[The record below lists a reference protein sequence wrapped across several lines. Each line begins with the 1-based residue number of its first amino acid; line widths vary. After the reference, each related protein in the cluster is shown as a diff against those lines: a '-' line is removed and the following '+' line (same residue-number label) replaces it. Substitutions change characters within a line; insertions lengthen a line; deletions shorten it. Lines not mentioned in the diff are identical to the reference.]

1 MAETWIVRRMR
12 IAFLRE
18 NMLLIVLKLLR
29 EGEKG
34 EWEVLS
40 ALDSRFGLTPSA
52 KEFRKVEETLVGG
65 GYARLE
71 RPDGSR
77 VLRMTDVGA
86 ALLGRLEEEYR
97 AVVSGYDPSPGA
109 LVKRTLS

>member
-1 MAETWIVRRMR
+1 MVETWIIRRMR
-12 IAFLRE
+12 IALLRE
-18 NMLLIVLKLLR
+18 NMLLIVLRMLS

-65 GYARLE
+65 GYATLV
-71 RPDGSR
+71 RPEGSR

-86 ALLGRLEEEYR
+86 ALLRRLEEEYR
-97 AVVSGYDPSPGA
+97 AVLSGRDPPSGAVMRRTVS
-109 LVKRTLS
+109 